1 MKEIKGFTIVELLI
15 VIAIISI
22 ITAIAVPNFMSANIR
37 AKVSG
42 AKSEMGSIAI
52 TLEDYKI
59 DKGVYPLQ
67 TDSGLDPDEIADAGS
82 SIGAS
87 TVAGLG
93 KLIYPTTS
101 DTIEV
106 YLSKIP
112 GDPFN
117 NKGEEDWNGTTG
129 AHNHHYSYFTSGDQC
144 WALMSWGPDRNSQVE
159 SYTEAKNAVNNGTDL
174 YNQDEGITSGGDII
188 IIGP

>member
-1 MKEIKGFTIVELLI
+1 MKAFTVVELLI
-15 VIAIISI
+15 VIAIISV

-52 TLEDYKI
+52 TLEDYRI
-59 DKGVYPLQ
+59 DNEGYPSQ
-67 TDSGLDPDEIADAGS
+67 PEDSSLEPDEIATPDS
-82 SIGAS
+82 PVSAS

-101 DTIEV
+101 DATPV

-117 NKGEEDWNGTTG
+117 NKGKEDWNGTTG
-129 AHNHHYSYFTSGDQC
+129 AHNHHYSYFTSGDQY
-144 WALMSWGPDRNSQVE
+144 WALVSWGPDGDGNISDYD
-159 SYTEAKNAVNNGTDL
+159 SAKDAVNNGTDL
-174 YNQDEGITSGGDII
+174 YNQDNGITSGGDIV

>member
-1 MKEIKGFTIVELLI
+1 MKAFTIVELII
-15 VIAIISI
+15 VIAIISV

-42 AKSEMGSIAI
+42 VRSEMGSIAI
-52 TLEDYKI
+52 ALEDYKI
-59 DKGVYPLQ
+59 DNKSYPSQ
-67 TDSGLDPDEIADAGS
+67 PEDSGLGPDEIAEADK
-82 SIGAS
+82 SIS
-87 TVAGLG
+87 ETTVAGLG

-101 DTIEV
+101 DKTEV
-106 YLSKIP
+106 YLSRIP

-117 NKGEEDWNGTTG
+117 KKGEEDWDGDSE

-144 WALMSWGPDRNSQVE
+144 WTLVSYGPDKDGDITDYDS
-159 SYTEAKNAVNNGTDL
+159 AKNAVNNGTDL
-174 YNQDEGITSGGDII
+174 YNPNNGISSGGDIV